1 MHRGTLHRWVQ
12 EGKVQQ
18 YLVDGVGRPRYDLEE
33 VLALA
38 RGEPSP
44 PPGGG
49 SRDME
54 ATGQLV
60 LALDVVE
67 DAIDR
72 LDGETAALLRPAFAL
87 ARLRLGNPYK
97 PARRGGLPRAA

>member
-1 MHRGTLHRWVQ
+1 VGT
-12 EGKVQQ
+12 
-18 YLVDGVGRPRYDLEE
+18 PRYDLEQ
-33 VLALA
+33 LQALA

-49 SRDME
+49 SRDKE
-54 ATGQLV
+54 AGGQLV
-60 LALDVVE
+60 LALGVVE

-97 PARRGGLPRAA
+97 PRHRGGLPRAA